1 MASNKR
7 LTKVTEALNS
17 LNKEDIYSLMLF
29 TLYKMKDIPDYLTL
43 TQLCY
48 ILDGD
53 SLNRFLRY
61 YGGMTITIP
70 TEHQLKLVLQALSL
84 YQYVNLESGD
94 FESGLKA
101 VVSHEYDKDEVKEIY
116 AKIIEVLADYEFS
129 VQL

>member
-7 LTKVTEALNS
+7 LTKVTESLNA

-53 SLNRFLRY
+53 NLNRFLSY
-61 YGGMTITIP
+61 YGGMTLKIP
-70 TEHQLKLVLQALSL
+70 TEHELKLVLQALSL
-84 YQYVNLESGD
+84 YQYVNLENGD
-94 FESGLKA
+94 LEAGLKA
-101 VVSHEYDKDEVKEIY
+101 VVTYEYDKDEVKEIY
-116 AKIIEVLADYEFS
+116 VKIIEVLADYEFS
-129 VQL
+129 IQT

>member
-1 MASNKR
+1 MPSNKR
-7 LTKVTEALNS
+7 LTKVTEALNA

-53 SLNRFLRY
+53 NLNRFLSY
-61 YGGMTITIP
+61 YGGMTITVP

-84 YQYVNLESGD
+84 YQYVNIEKGD
-94 FESGLKA
+94 FETGLKA
-101 VVSHEYDKDEVKEIY
+101 IVAHNYDIDEVKEIY
-116 AKIIEVLADYEFS
+116 VKIIEVLADYEFS
-129 VQL
+129 IQQ